1 MDVSQEEFEIMVA
14 DAEGILIS
22 PAGSVVPGVVPRTDN
37 KPVFVSVSGGSILM
51 VRGAVGIIP
60 VVLDDVRVSVR
71 GSASERE
78 AKLRVF
84 CEDVAGIIFVVT
96 CETVSGGSVFV
107 PISAI
112 SGDEVC
118 EACLVD
124 DEADVSIFVPIS
136 ATISEDEVRAAY
148 LVVPNG
154 EGSVFFVPIS
164 ATISE
169 DRVCGFMVR

>member
-1 MDVSQEEFEIMVA
+1 
-14 DAEGILIS
+14 
-22 PAGSVVPGVVPRTDN
+22 
-37 KPVFVSVSGGSILM
+37 M
-51 VRGAVGIIP
+51 VRGDDEEVLLPVARGIATTVASDVIKPVGNAEATSPVGSAVGIIP
-60 VVLDDVRVSVR
+60 VVFDDVRVSVR

-154 EGSVFFVPIS
+154 EESVFFVPIS